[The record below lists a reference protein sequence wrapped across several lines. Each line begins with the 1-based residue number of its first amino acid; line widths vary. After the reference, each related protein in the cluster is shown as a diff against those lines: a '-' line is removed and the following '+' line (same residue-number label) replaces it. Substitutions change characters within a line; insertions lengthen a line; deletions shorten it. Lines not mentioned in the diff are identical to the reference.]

1 VRSSL
6 IAAGV
11 SQGDVLESDQ
21 IMALAFALEINRG
34 SENLSI
40 KELLEAPSKR
50 GDVCFNGIFDF
61 LVAVDPDEEK

>member
-1 VRSSL
+1 M
-6 IAAGV
+6 
-11 SQGDVLESDQ
+11 LESDQ

-34 SENLSI
+34 SENLSV

-50 GDVCFNGIFDF
+50 SDVCFNGIFDF